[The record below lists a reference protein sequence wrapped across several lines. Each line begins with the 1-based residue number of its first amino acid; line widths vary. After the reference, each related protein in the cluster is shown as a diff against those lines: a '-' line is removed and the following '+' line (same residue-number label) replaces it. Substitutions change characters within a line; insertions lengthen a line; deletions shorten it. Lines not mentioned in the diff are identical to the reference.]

1 MSANLTPLA
10 EKIAAIRK
18 GLHHE
23 CPLAHAAL
31 DALAKDVAAIEE
43 ALGKLPRT
51 KDGVVVVPGT
61 RVWYVREGLE
71 PEAHVIRGYEYESS
85 TVIAPDGYANG
96 CVFFS
101 PSGSTSIWRWD
112 QCYSTRDAA
121 LAAAAKGQGTVR
133 T

>member
-1 MSANLTPLA
+1 MTHPTPLA

-31 DALAKDVAAIEE
+31 DALAKDVAAME
-43 ALGKLPRT
+43 AERDALRAQIHDLCHDIHTQQPVTPQEFCDGCEAFQVKLF
-51 KDGVVVVPGT
+51 G
-61 RVWYVREGLE
+61 
-71 PEAHVIRGYEYESS
+71 ESPITQLRS
-85 TVIAPDGYANG
+85 
-96 CVFFS
+96 
-101 PSGSTSIWRWD
+101 
-112 QCYSTRDAA
+112 AA